1 MDIVQAIVPLLRGG
15 LSSLGAYLAAHV
27 LLCLIPAF
35 FVAGALTALVP
46 RESVTRFL
54 GRSVPRSIAYPAAA
68 AAGSL
73 LAVCSCTIV
82 PLFAAIH
89 RKGAGLGPAM
99 TFLFF
104 APAGNVLALAYTGAA
119 LGSEFAVARVVL
131 SLAFGIGIGL
141 VMAAVFRSDDVER
154 ARSADDGFAGGNRFA
169 GTNGWLLG
177 TLVALLLFGTL
188 KVRWLVDP
196 VATFT
201 LPVGGSASV
210 ERWLFDLAPY
220 DAARGEEG
228 VTLHG
233 AVLVGLLLLI
243 ALAAWK
249 GFATVLDGVNR
260 WTVAALS
267 LVALT
272 LMVAAVRVV
281 PAAEAITI
289 ELPGKFF
296 GVLAALASVA
306 GLARYRLGAEE
317 LRQWLW
323 ESWRFVRQIFPILV
337 VGVFL
342 VGMARV
348 LIRPEWI
355 ETVAGANTVTAN
367 LAGVAF
373 GIVMYF
379 PTLVEVPVAKM
390 FLALGMHPGPL
401 MAYLMADP
409 ELSLQSILMTM
420 AVIGR
425 TKALAYVGLVA
436 LFSTLAG
443 LAFGAWTDGMSA
455 LWLVAGLGAF
465 AGTLAFAVY
474 ALQRHAPHARLPT

>member
-1 MDIVQAIVPLLRGG
+1 MDIAQALVPLLRGG

-46 RESVTRFL
+46 REAVTRFL
-54 GRSVPRSIAYPAAA
+54 GRSSPGYVAYPAAA

-119 LGSEFAVARVVL
+119 LGNAFAVARVVL

-141 VMAAVFRSDDVER
+141 LMAAIFRGDAAGR
-154 ARSADDGFAGGNRFA
+154 THGGDDGFAGSTGFTGPAR
-169 GTNGWLLG
+169 WLLG
-177 TLVALLLFGTL
+177 ALLALLVFGTL
-188 KVRWLVDP
+188 QVRWLTHSI
-196 VATFT
+196 AAFT
-201 LPVGGSASV
+201 LPVAGTASV

-228 VTLHG
+228 VTFHG
-233 AVLVGLLLLI
+233 AVLVVLLVLI

-249 GFATVLDGVNR
+249 GFGTVLDGIHR
-260 WTVAALS
+260 WTMTALS
-267 LVALT
+267 LIALT
-272 LMVAAVRVV
+272 LMVAAIRVV
-281 PAAEAITI
+281 PGSDTVTI

-296 GVLAALASVA
+296 GVVAALAFTA
-306 GLARYRLGAEE
+306 WLARSRLRSDE
-317 LRQWLW
+317 LGQWLW
-323 ESWRFVRQIFPILV
+323 ESWRFVCQIFPMLA
-337 VGVFL
+337 VGVFA

-355 ETVAGANTVTAN
+355 ESLAGTNTLTAN
-367 LAGVAF
+367 VAGVAF

-379 PTLVEVPVAKM
+379 
-390 FLALGMHPGPL
+390 
-401 MAYLMADP
+401 
-409 ELSLQSILMTM
+409 
-420 AVIGR
+420 
-425 TKALAYVGLVA
+425 
-436 LFSTLAG
+436 
-443 LAFGAWTDGMSA
+443 
-455 LWLVAGLGAF
+455 
-465 AGTLAFAVY
+465 
-474 ALQRHAPHARLPT
+474 RHAPGPADGLPDGRP